1 MMKPDLRRHSRLWKT
16 FLRAPW
22 LSVACAVLL
31 ALQYRYG
38 WGWSHGGW
46 QSGTD
51 SWKSAATAVFAHYD
65 RSHLT
70 NNLSGVL
77 ILFPLAEFG
86 FGRRYL
92 LLGYVTAVLQMVLF
106 TGAYV
111 EVQGISGMISFV
123 SGILL
128 VGVVDLV
135 RAYRDGHY
143 HTGRQRARAVG
154 GAVALIGGVMGLYID
169 LRHLGADD
177 GVAHDAHLINQA
189 AGTACAVLVLAWMA
203 LRHRRAQAVSTQNTA
218 GTDSATMNASEQAVG
233 LSVQPA

>member
-1 MMKPDLRRHSRLWKT
+1 MKPNPHRCSRLWT
-16 FLRAPW
+16 ALSRAPW
-22 LSVACAVLL
+22 LSAACAVLL

-38 WGWSHGGW
+38 WDWSHGGW
-46 QSGTD
+46 QRGTD
-51 SWKSAATAVFAHYD
+51 SWKSAATAVFAHHD

-77 ILFPLAEFG
+77 ILFPLAELG
-86 FGRRYL
+86 FGRRFL

-106 TGAYV
+106 TGTYV
-111 EVQGISGMISFV
+111 EVRGISGMISFI
-123 SGILL
+123 SAILL

-189 AGTACAVLVLAWMA
+189 AGTACAVLILVWTA
-203 LRHRRAQAVSTQNTA
+203 LRQRRSQTTSTHCAT
-218 GTDSATMNASEQAVG
+218 GTDPTTVDTRQQAG
-233 LSVQPA
+233 LSVQPG